1 MKRSSRRIR
10 PAVKKVS
17 VKQASVKKVLF
28 KRILVKQ
35 TVKQILS
42 HVLPIVALFG
52 VGGLFVGSGMLG
64 LQFIMEPKSLA
75 WLNDYLPEKIQIPLA
90 DWDRPHT
97 LEEIKKNLTKGDLTL
112 GELIDLPNGD
122 RITTISQPRYN
133 CISRCDR
140 ITELRVYRKAKAYG
154 PKKDQTHYRMVAQV
168 AVPSANDRVI
178 LDALQAGNSSSVEV
192 EEDLPL
198 ESFDRFDA
206 PNPNSGNWFNLTG
219 KRPQGE
225 NTVTYGQLFHYDES
239 RTKLTALIQWASPAE
254 AQPIVWQSLT
264 ANDSQKLLIDQSI
277 GLEPRF
283 QAYNLTKSTATPELS
298 LISIAQP
305 ALKDG
310 EFQQAI
316 ELAQAGL
323 WSLAADRLTT
333 LKSKKEDWPTAAQLQ
348 VNLISYHAKMAKSQ
362 TQQTWANATQQVLAQ
377 VLDGQWKAAIAPFEK
392 DPTSRPE
399 IREGIALEAPRLWKR
414 ITAALKDDPG
424 NPHLQAW
431 AARVTM
437 DRDGKSKAIAWMNRQ
452 GSSSDRTTA
461 LKLLAPELVPTAP
474 APKPIAQTTQ
484 PGAIPGAIDSLQAPT
499 RFNQQPPLPSIK
511 PN

>member
-1 MKRSSRRIR
+1 MKRSPLVG
-10 PAVKKVS
+10 PAVKQS
-17 VKQASVKKVLF
+17 
-28 KRILVKQ
+28 LVKQ
-35 TVKQILS
+35 SFVKQVLS

-52 VGGLFVGSGMLG
+52 VGGLVASSGALG
-64 LQFIMEPKSLA
+64 LQFILEPKSVA
-75 WLNDYLPEKIQIPLA
+75 WLNDYLPETLQIPLA

-112 GELIDLPNGD
+112 GEFIDLPNGD

-154 PKKDQTHYRMVAQV
+154 PKKNQTHYRMVAQV
-168 AVPSANDRVI
+168 SVPSANDRVI
-178 LDALQAGNSSSVEV
+178 LDSLQAGNSNSVEV

-198 ESFDRFDA
+198 ETFDRFD
-206 PNPNSGNWFNLTG
+206 PPTPNSGNWFNLTG
-219 KRPQGE
+219 KRSQGE
-225 NTVTYGQLFHYDES
+225 NNVTYGQLFHYDES

-254 AQPIVWQSLT
+254 TEPIVWRSLT
-264 ANDSQKLLIDQSI
+264 AKDSPKLLIDQSI

-283 QAYNLTKSTATPELS
+283 QAYSLTKSTATPELS

-305 ALKDG
+305 ALKNR

-316 ELAQAGL
+316 DLAKAGL
-323 WSLAADRLTT
+323 WSIAADRLKT
-333 LKSKKEDWPTAAQLQ
+333 LKPKNDDWPTAAQLQ
-348 VNLISYHAKMAKSQ
+348 FDLIAYHAKMAKLQ

-377 VLDGQWKAAIAPFEK
+377 LLDGQWKAAITPFEK
-392 DPTSRPE
+392 DPTSRNE

-424 NPHLQAW
+424 NPYLQAW
-431 AARVTM
+431 AARVTV
-437 DRDGKSKAIAWMNRQ
+437 DRDGKSKAIAWVNQQ
-452 GSSSDRTTA
+452 GGSSDRTTA
-461 LKLLAPELVPTAP
+461 LMLLAPELVPTA
-474 APKPIAQTTQ
+474 KPIAQKTEAG
-484 PGAIPGAIDSLQAPT
+484 PIDSLQPPT
-499 RFNQQPPLPSIK
+499 RFNQQPPPPSSK